1 MEDKIQ
7 GLLDALA
14 ELREKVNANAVF
26 GEPVTAAGRT
36 VIPVARVRYRFE
48 MGMWQAT
55 GSGEQD
61 AEADTTAATQGD
73 VEEIGGDGSGRMM
86 ARPLAIVEVTEEG
99 TRVKPIVDEQK
110 VRLAAGLL
118 AGWVA
123 FWVAWALAKILV
135 GRPSRTP

>member
-1 MEDKIQ
+1 MEDKVQ
-7 GLLDALA
+7 RLLDALA
-14 ELREKVNANAVF
+14 ELREKVNVNAVF

-55 GSGEQD
+55 GSGEQA
-61 AEADTTAATQGD
+61 AEASTSAAGAD
-73 VEEIGGDGSGRMM
+73 VEETGGDGSGRMM

-110 VRLAAGLL
+110 MRLAAGLL

-123 FWVAWALAKILV
+123 FWMAWTITKILA
-135 GRPSRTP
+135 GRPSRRP

>member
-1 MEDKIQ
+1 MEDKVQ

-14 ELREKVNANAVF
+14 ELREKVNVNAVF

-55 GSGEQD
+55 GSGEEA
-61 AEADTTAATQGD
+61 AEAAVGAD
-73 VEEIGGDGSGRMM
+73 VVETGGDGSGRMM

-123 FWVAWALAKILV
+123 FWVAWTITKILA
-135 GRPSRTP
+135 GRPSRRP